1 MSTYGP
7 LDVTR
12 LFRKHG
18 VPISARTDGLVR
30 VLEAIS
36 ELTADELAELVV
48 REFAFAIR
56 QCDARRPDAIVRGKV
71 FVPTKWLD
79 LN

>member
-1 MSTYGP
+1 MSTTGP
-7 LDVTR
+7 LDVIR
-12 LFRKHG
+12 LFRKYG
-18 VPISARTDGLVR
+18 VPISARTDGFVQA
-30 VLEAIS
+30 LEAIS
-36 ELTADELAELVV
+36 ELTSDEVAELVV
-48 REFAFAIR
+48 REFAAAIK